1 MTHLPKFSPSL
12 LHPRYW
18 LTWCG
23 IGLLW
28 LVVQLPYPVLYRLGC
43 GMGRLAMRLMKRR
56 VRIAHRNLE
65 LCFPQMPEQERQ
77 EMVKKNFES
86 VGMGLMETGMAW
98 FWPDSRINRWVDVT
112 GMDNTK
118 MHFAEGK
125 GILLIGVHFL
135 TLELGARVFGMH
147 IPGIGVYRPN
157 DNPLLDWLQTW
168 GRLRSNKTMIDR
180 KDLKGMVRALKSGD
194 VVWYAPDH
202 DYGPRSSVFVPFFA
216 VEQTATTTGTWMLA
230 KMSKACLVP
239 FVPRRKPDGKG
250 YELIMLEG
258 ETTPPL
264 ETAEETAAWM
274 NKVVER
280 CILMAPEQYM
290 WLHRRF
296 KTRPEGV
303 PDRYARLKQAATRG
317 DNLSASDFSD
327 RSGIHH

>member
-112 GMDNTK
+112 GMNNTK

-296 KTRPEGV
+296 KTRPDGV
-303 PDRYARLKQAATRG
+303 PSRY
-317 DNLSASDFSD
+317 
-327 RSGIHH
+327 